1 MQMFEYEMNNNDPLI
16 QVQSMLL
23 DNKPIDA
30 LIFMN
35 DYVSKHSYDAN
46 GYYWKGVAF
55 LFLKKYSFAMT
66 AFQNGEDLNPLD
78 QDIMFGLGIANIAL
92 GNYESGKNYIEEFHR
107 KYHPET
113 NEVMGRASMLAYA
126 DLFLPAVTF
135 IHISRKYKRNKGSG
149 ILFDF
154 VDEVL
159 KDYEDYALYKTPA
172 MGNQRLLLDKV
183 DVNNKHRMKEYIRQ
197 LVLDSYWKDALYFYW
212 TFIKISCNI
221 KCNVKFNKF
230 GCFACMTT
238 TVVGI
243 KEFISKFYL
252 PGDEIS

>member
-1 MQMFEYEMNNNDPLI
+1 MFEDEMYNNDPLI
-16 QVQSMLL
+16 QVQSILM
-23 DNKPIDA
+23 DNKAIDA

-46 GYYWKGVAF
+46 GYYWKGIAF
-55 LFLKKYSFAMT
+55 LFLKKFSFAMA
-66 AFQNGEDLNPLD
+66 AFLKGEAINPLD

-92 GNYESGKNYIEEFHR
+92 GNYELGKNYIDEFNR
-107 KYHPET
+107 KYNPET
-113 NEVMGRASMLAYA
+113 NEVVGRASMLAEA
-126 DLFLPAVTF
+126 GLFLPAVTF
-135 IHISRKYKRNKGSG
+135 IHISRKYKRNKGAG

-159 KDYEDYALYKTPA
+159 KDYEDYALNKTPA

-183 DVNNKHRMKEYIRQ
+183 DVNNKQKVKEYIRQ

-212 TFIKISCNI
+212 TFINISCTI
-221 KCNVKFNKF
+221 KCKAEKKEMDCFVCMSQSIF
-230 GCFACMTT
+230 GL
-238 TVVGI
+238 
-243 KEFISKFYL
+243 KEYINMFYL